1 MATRKS
7 TGRKYSRGA
16 GESVERAM
24 HEFEEGTLKSG
35 PGGRGGRVRSREQ
48 AIAIGLSEAREAG
61 ERVPP
66 APTGRKTAAK
76 RAGAKKAGGK
86 KAGARKPTARKATRK
101 AAARKSTAKKSTARK
116 PTGRKSTAKKA
127 TARKTAAR
135 KTSARKA
142 PGKRA

>member
-1 MATRKS
+1 MATKKS

-24 HEFEEGTLKSG
+24 HEFEEGTLRSG
-35 PGGRGGRVRSREQ
+35 PEGRGGPVRSREQ

-76 RAGAKKAGGK
+76 RAGAKKTGAR
-86 KAGARKPTARKATRK
+86 KAGARKTTARKATTRK
-101 AAARKSTAKKSTARK
+101 TAARKSTARKSTAKKSTA
-116 PTGRKSTAKKA
+116 KKA
-127 TARKTAAR
+127 TARKSAAR
-135 KTSARKA
+135 KTSARKE

>member
-7 TGRKYSRGA
+7 TGRQYSRGA

-35 PGGRGGRVRSREQ
+35 PKGRGGPVRSREQ

-66 APTGRKTAAK
+66 APTGRKSGAK
-76 RAGAKKAGGK
+76 RAGAKKTGVK
-86 KAGARKPTARKATRK
+86 KAGARKTAARKATASK
-101 AAARKSTAKKSTARK
+101 TAAKKSTAK
-116 PTGRKSTAKKA
+116 KSTAKKA
-127 TARKTAAR
+127 TARKSAAR

>member
-16 GESVERAM
+16 GERVERAM

-35 PGGRGGRVRSREQ
+35 PGGRGGPVRSREQ

-76 RAGAKKAGGK
+76 RAGAKKAGAK
-86 KAGARKPTARKATRK
+86 KVGARKTTARKATK
-101 AAARKSTAKKSTARK
+101 KTAARKSTARKSTTKKSTV
-116 PTGRKSTAKKA
+116 KKA
-127 TARKTAAR
+127 TARKA
-135 KTSARKA
+135 SSE
-142 PGKRA
+142 RA